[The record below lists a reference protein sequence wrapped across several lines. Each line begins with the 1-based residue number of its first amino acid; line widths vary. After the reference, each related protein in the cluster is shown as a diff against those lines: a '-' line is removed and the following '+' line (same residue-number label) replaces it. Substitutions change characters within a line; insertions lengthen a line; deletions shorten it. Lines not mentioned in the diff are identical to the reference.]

1 MRLCR
6 LAHEGD
12 DIVLALRNRDC
23 GGQDAVD
30 TRTLGVCRAD
40 TGVGDYH
47 APNLTWGKRNV
58 KLRFPMAGP
67 QTATPPPSPA
77 PSSAPSP
84 RAQLIHIE
92 VDRRLG
98 HEWDEWNGRPLPG
111 GGDFSAAPGLF
122 FRFAA
127 LTVAAATGALALLL
141 YLIGPRLGTLW
152 PLLPRIL
159 WSVLGLFAVLQSLYL
174 SVIAAAFYSGRSLLP
189 ERLLERGPYLQLMN
203 YTSLVARAFGKR
215 DWVEH
220 AAIDIYNT
228 LAERRGRRVGKG
240 ELLVLIPR
248 CLSKQALD
256 GVLEIAGRYEVPVFV
271 ATRGQLARRVI
282 RERRPRAVVAVACER
297 DMMTGLRDVAGK
309 LPVLGLTMQLP
320 NGPCRDAAIDLG
332 QMERWVQG
340 LVVAAPV
347 PEHTKR

>member
-1 MRLCR
+1 
-6 LAHEGD
+6 
-12 DIVLALRNRDC
+12 
-23 GGQDAVD
+23 
-30 TRTLGVCRAD
+30 
-40 TGVGDYH
+40 
-47 APNLTWGKRNV
+47 
-58 KLRFPMAGP
+58 MAAP
-67 QTATPPPSPA
+67 QTAPA
-77 PSSAPSP
+77 PTQAP

-111 GGDFSAAPGLF
+111 GGDFSAAPGLL

-127 LTVAAATGALALLL
+127 LTLAAFAAGAAFLL
-141 YLIGPRLGTLW
+141 YLVAPRLVTLSP
-152 PLLPRIL
+152 PLARDL
-159 WSVLGLFAVLQSLYL
+159 WLVLAAALGLATLYL
-174 SVIAAAFYSGRSLLP
+174 IVLAASFYGGRNLLP
-189 ERLLERGPYLQLMN
+189 ERLMERGPYLQLMN
-203 YTSLVARAFGKR
+203 YASLIARGFGKR

-220 AAIDIYNT
+220 AAIDVYNT

-320 NGPCRDAAIDLG
+320 NGPCRDAAIDLD
-332 QMERWVQG
+332 QMEKWVQG
-340 LVVAAPV
+340 LVS
-347 PEHTKR
+347 TS

>member
-1 MRLCR
+1 
-6 LAHEGD
+6 
-12 DIVLALRNRDC
+12 
-23 GGQDAVD
+23 
-30 TRTLGVCRAD
+30 
-40 TGVGDYH
+40 
-47 APNLTWGKRNV
+47 
-58 KLRFPMAGP
+58 MA
-67 QTATPPPSPA
+67 TAA
-77 PSSAPSP
+77 EP

-98 HEWDEWNGRPLPG
+98 HEWDEWNGLPLPR
-111 GGDFSAAPGLF
+111 GGDFSAPPGLF
-122 FRFAA
+122 FQFAA
-127 LTVAAATGALALLL
+127 LTLVVGAAVAALLL
-141 YLIGPRLGTLW
+141 YLVAPRLGALATPLW
-152 PLLPRIL
+152 LALAGGTGVAGL
-159 WSVLGLFAVLQSLYL
+159 WLGL
-174 SVIAAAFYSGRSLLP
+174 AAASFYTGANLLP
-189 ERLLERGPYLQLMN
+189 ERLLERGPYLRLMN

-228 LAERRGRRVGKG
+228 LAVRRGRKVGNG

-256 GVLEIAGRYEVPVFV
+256 GVLEIAGRYDVPVFV

-320 NGPCRDAAIDLG
+320 NGPCRDATIDLQ
-332 QMERWVQG
+332 QMEKWVQG
-340 LVVAAPV
+340 LVAEQKPQNTPPA
-347 PEHTKR
+347 

>member
-1 MRLCR
+1 
-6 LAHEGD
+6 
-12 DIVLALRNRDC
+12 
-23 GGQDAVD
+23 
-30 TRTLGVCRAD
+30 
-40 TGVGDYH
+40 
-47 APNLTWGKRNV
+47 
-58 KLRFPMAGP
+58 MA
-67 QTATPPPSPA
+67 
-77 PSSAPSP
+77 

-98 HEWDEWNGRPLPG
+98 HEWDEWNGRPLPR
-111 GGDFSAAPGLF
+111 GGDFSAPPGVF

-127 LTVAAATGALALLL
+127 LTVAAAAGLIAFLL

-152 PLLPRIL
+152 VPLPRIL
-159 WSVLGLFAVLQSLYL
+159 WGTLGALAGVTWLYL
-174 SVIAAAFYSGRSLLP
+174 GVLVGSYYSGRNLLP
-189 ERLLERGPYLQLMN
+189 ERLMERGPYLQVMN

-220 AAIDIYNT
+220 AAIDVYNT
-228 LAERRGRRVGKG
+228 LAVRRGRTVGKG

-256 GVLEIAGRYEVPVFV
+256 GVLEIAGRYDVPVFV

-320 NGPCRDAAIDLG
+320 NGPCRDATIDLQ
-332 QMERWVQG
+332 QMEKWVQG
-340 LVVAAPV
+340 LVAEQKPQNTPAAQGLVAEQQPQ
-347 PEHTKR
+347 HTPAG

>member
-1 MRLCR
+1 M
-6 LAHEGD
+6 
-12 DIVLALRNRDC
+12 
-23 GGQDAVD
+23 
-30 TRTLGVCRAD
+30 
-40 TGVGDYH
+40 
-47 APNLTWGKRNV
+47 
-58 KLRFPMAGP
+58 
-67 QTATPPPSPA
+67 
-77 PSSAPSP
+77 
-84 RAQLIHIE
+84 
-92 VDRRLG
+92 DRRLG

-111 GGDFSAAPGLF
+111 GGDFSAPPRVF

-127 LTVAAATGALALLL
+127 LTIAAATGALALLL
-141 YLIGPRLGTLW
+141 YLVGPRLGTLS

-159 WSVLGLFAVLQSLYL
+159 WSLVAVLAVLQWLYL
-174 SVIAAAFYSGRSLLP
+174 GVVAASFYGGRNLLP
-189 ERLLERGPYLQLMN
+189 ERLMERGPYLQLMN
-203 YTSLVARAFGKR
+203 YTSLIARAFGKR

-220 AAIDIYNT
+220 AAIDVYNT
-228 LAERRGRRVGKG
+228 LAERRGRKLGKG

-320 NGPCRDAAIDLG
+320 NGPCRDAVIDLG
-332 QMERWVQG
+332 QMEQWVRG
-340 LVVAAPV
+340 LVGAAPA
-347 PEHTKR
+347 PGHTTP

>member
-1 MRLCR
+1 
-6 LAHEGD
+6 
-12 DIVLALRNRDC
+12 
-23 GGQDAVD
+23 
-30 TRTLGVCRAD
+30 
-40 TGVGDYH
+40 
-47 APNLTWGKRNV
+47 
-58 KLRFPMAGP
+58 MA
-67 QTATPPPSPA
+67 
-77 PSSAPSP
+77 

-111 GGDFSAAPGLF
+111 GGDFSAPPGLF
-122 FRFAA
+122 FRYAA
-127 LTVAAATGALALLL
+127 VTIVAATALVALLL
-141 YLIGPRLGTLW
+141 YLVGPRLATLW
-152 PLLPRIL
+152 QPLPRLL
-159 WSVLGLFAVLQSLYL
+159 WIALGVVAGLKVVYL
-174 SVIAAAFYSGRSLLP
+174 ALVTASYYGRRNLLP
-189 ERLLERGPYLQLMN
+189 EGLLERGLYLKLMN
-203 YTSLVARAFGKR
+203 YTSLLARVVGKR

-220 AAIDIYNT
+220 AAIDIYNA

-248 CLSKQALD
+248 CLSKEALD

-320 NGPCRDAAIDLG
+320 NGPCRDATIDLS
-332 QMERWVQG
+332 QMEKWVQG
-340 LVVAAPV
+340 LVAEREPERAPA
-347 PEHTKR
+347 R

>member
-1 MRLCR
+1 M
-6 LAHEGD
+6 
-12 DIVLALRNRDC
+12 
-23 GGQDAVD
+23 
-30 TRTLGVCRAD
+30 
-40 TGVGDYH
+40 TG
-47 APNLTWGKRNV
+47 
-58 KLRFPMAGP
+58 
-67 QTATPPPSPA
+67 
-77 PSSAPSP
+77 P

-98 HEWDEWNGRPLPG
+98 HEWDEWNGKPLPG

-127 LTVAAATGALALLL
+127 LTLVAAAAAVALLL
-141 YLIGPRLGTLW
+141 YLVGPRLGALWAPLPRTLW
-152 PLLPRIL
+152 ILLA
-159 WSVLGLFAVLQSLYL
+159 VAAGLKALYL
-174 SVIAAAFYSGRSLLP
+174 SLVAASYYRGRNLLP

-203 YTSLVARAFGKR
+203 YTSLLARAFGKR

-228 LAERRGRRVGKG
+228 LAVRRGRKVGKG

-256 GVLEIAGRYEVPVFV
+256 GVLEVAGRYEVPVFV

-320 NGPCRDAAIDLG
+320 NGPCRDAAIDLQ
-332 QMERWVQG
+332 QMETWVKGWIGQ
-340 LVVAAPV
+340 
-347 PEHTKR
+347 

>member
-1 MRLCR
+1 
-6 LAHEGD
+6 
-12 DIVLALRNRDC
+12 
-23 GGQDAVD
+23 
-30 TRTLGVCRAD
+30 
-40 TGVGDYH
+40 
-47 APNLTWGKRNV
+47 
-58 KLRFPMAGP
+58 MA
-67 QTATPPPSPA
+67 TAASA
-77 PSSAPSP
+77 PSAAPSP

-98 HEWDEWNGRPLPG
+98 HEWDEWNGKPLPG
-111 GGDFSAAPGLF
+111 GGDFSSPPRLFFRYAALTLVAAPG
-122 FRFAA
+122 
-127 LTVAAATGALALLL
+127 VVALLL
-141 YLIGPRLGTLW
+141 YLVAPRLGALFPGLPGVLW
-152 PLLPRIL
+152 RALAVAAVGVWL
-159 WSVLGLFAVLQSLYL
+159 WYGLAVAS
-174 SVIAAAFYSGRSLLP
+174 FYGGRNLLP
-189 ERLLERGPYLQLMN
+189 EGLLERGPYRYLMN
-203 YTSLVARAFGKR
+203 FTSLLSRAFGQR

-220 AAIDIYNT
+220 AAIDVYNT
-228 LAERRGRRVGKG
+228 LAVRRGRKVGKG

-332 QMERWVQG
+332 QMEEWVRG
-340 LVVAAPV
+340 LVSTSSLPAS
-347 PEHTKR
+347 R

>member
-1 MRLCR
+1 M
-6 LAHEGD
+6 A
-12 DIVLALRNRDC
+12 
-23 GGQDAVD
+23 
-30 TRTLGVCRAD
+30 
-40 TGVGDYH
+40 
-47 APNLTWGKRNV
+47 AP
-58 KLRFPMAGP
+58 AS
-67 QTATPPPSPA
+67 SP
-77 PSSAPSP
+77 P

-127 LTVAAATGALALLL
+127 LTLVAATAAVALLL
-141 YLIGPRLGTLW
+141 YLVGPRLAAVW
-152 PLLPRIL
+152 APLPRVL
-159 WSVLGLFAVLQSLYL
+159 WIGLAALAGLKAVYL
-174 SVIAAAFYSGRSLLP
+174 SLVAGSYYGGKNLLP

-203 YTSLVARAFGKR
+203 YTSLIARTFGKR

-228 LAERRGRRVGKG
+228 LAGRRGRKVGKG

-332 QMERWVQG
+332 QMERWVKEWIGASPQ
-340 LVVAAPV
+340 
-347 PEHTKR
+347 

>member
-1 MRLCR
+1 M
-6 LAHEGD
+6 
-12 DIVLALRNRDC
+12 
-23 GGQDAVD
+23 
-30 TRTLGVCRAD
+30 T
-40 TGVGDYH
+40 
-47 APNLTWGKRNV
+47 
-58 KLRFPMAGP
+58 
-67 QTATPPPSPA
+67 TPPAPVTGASPK
-77 PSSAPSP
+77 
-84 RAQLIHIE
+84 AQLIHIE

-127 LTVAAATGALALLL
+127 LTLAAATAAVALLL
-141 YLIGPRLGTLW
+141 YLVGPRLAAIW
-152 PLLPRIL
+152 PPLPRVL
-159 WSVLGLFAVLQSLYL
+159 WIVLAVLAGLKALYL
-174 SVIAAAFYSGRSLLP
+174 SLVAASYYGRRNLLP

-203 YTSLVARAFGKR
+203 YTSLLARGFAKR

-228 LAERRGRRVGKG
+228 FAVRRGRKVGKG

-320 NGPCRDAAIDLG
+320 NGPCRDAAIDLN
-332 QMERWVQG
+332 QMETWVRGWIGTGSRQ
-340 LVVAAPV
+340 
-347 PEHTKR
+347 

>member
-1 MRLCR
+1 MTI
-6 LAHEGD
+6 A
-12 DIVLALRNRDC
+12 
-23 GGQDAVD
+23 
-30 TRTLGVCRAD
+30 
-40 TGVGDYH
+40 
-47 APNLTWGKRNV
+47 
-58 KLRFPMAGP
+58 
-67 QTATPPPSPA
+67 S
-77 PSSAPSP
+77 SP

-98 HEWDEWNGRPLPG
+98 HEWDEWNGRPLPD
-111 GGDFSAAPGLF
+111 GGDFSARPGLF

-127 LTVAAATGALALLL
+127 VTLAAATAAAALLL
-141 YLIGPRLGTLW
+141 YLVGPRLAGIWRPLPGTLW
-152 PLLPRIL
+152 VLLA
-159 WSVLGLFAVLQSLYL
+159 VAAGLKGLYL
-174 SVIAAAFYSGRSLLP
+174 ALVAGSYYGRSNLLP

-203 YTSLVARAFGKR
+203 YTSLLARAFGRR

-220 AAIDIYNT
+220 AAIDVYNA
-228 LAERRGRRVGKG
+228 LALRRGRHVGKG

-320 NGPCRDAAIDLG
+320 NGPCRDADIDLG
-332 QMERWVQG
+332 QMERWVRELIGKGGEPSPQ
-340 LVVAAPV
+340 
-347 PEHTKR
+347 

>member
-1 MRLCR
+1 
-6 LAHEGD
+6 
-12 DIVLALRNRDC
+12 
-23 GGQDAVD
+23 
-30 TRTLGVCRAD
+30 
-40 TGVGDYH
+40 
-47 APNLTWGKRNV
+47 V
-58 KLRFPMAGP
+58 KLRFPMAAP
-67 QTATPPPSPA
+67 HTAMPPPS
-77 PSSAPSP
+77 SAP

-127 LTVAAATGALALLL
+127 LTVATATGAAAVLL

-152 PLLPRIL
+152 PPLPRIL
-159 WSVLGLFAVLQSLYL
+159 WSVLGLFAVFQWLYL
-174 SVIAAAFYSGRSLLP
+174 SVLAASFYSGRNLLP

-203 YTSLVARAFGKR
+203 YTSLVARGFGKR

-332 QMERWVQG
+332 QMERWVQR
-340 LVVAAPV
+340 LVAEAPARG
-347 PEHTKR
+347 HTKQ

>member
-1 MRLCR
+1 
-6 LAHEGD
+6 
-12 DIVLALRNRDC
+12 V
-23 GGQDAVD
+23 
-30 TRTLGVCRAD
+30 
-40 TGVGDYH
+40 
-47 APNLTWGKRNV
+47 
-58 KLRFPMAGP
+58 
-67 QTATPPPSPA
+67 
-77 PSSAPSP
+77 P

-98 HEWDEWNGRPLPG
+98 HEWDEWNGRPLPR

-127 LTVAAATGALALLL
+127 LTIATASGAVALLL
-141 YLIGPRLGTLW
+141 YLIGPRLGTLS
-152 PLLPRIL
+152 PLVPRVL
-159 WSVLGLFAVLQSLYL
+159 WLVLALFAALQWLYL
-174 SVIAAAFYSGRSLLP
+174 GVLAASFYTGRNLLP
-189 ERLLERGPYLQLMN
+189 ERVLERGPYLQLMN
-203 YTSLVARAFGKR
+203 YTSLVARGFGKR

-320 NGPCRDAAIDLG
+320 NGPCRDASIDLG
-332 QMERWVQG
+332 QMEQWVQG
-340 LVVAAPV
+340 LVAEAPAR
-347 PEHTKR
+347 EHTKR

>member
-1 MRLCR
+1 
-6 LAHEGD
+6 
-12 DIVLALRNRDC
+12 
-23 GGQDAVD
+23 
-30 TRTLGVCRAD
+30 
-40 TGVGDYH
+40 
-47 APNLTWGKRNV
+47 
-58 KLRFPMAGP
+58 MAAP
-67 QTATPPPSPA
+67 QTAPPPITA
-77 PSSAPSP
+77 HAP

-111 GGDFSAAPGLF
+111 GGDFAAAPGLF
-122 FRFAA
+122 FRYAA
-127 LTVAAATGALALLL
+127 LTVAAATAAAALLL
-141 YLIGPRLGTLW
+141 YLVGPRLGTLW
-152 PLLPRIL
+152 PSSPKVL
-159 WSVLGLFAVLQSLYL
+159 WIALAVLAGITTLYL
-174 SVIAAAFYSGRSLLP
+174 SVLAASYYGGRNLLP
-189 ERLLERGPYLQLMN
+189 ERLMERGPYLQLMN
-203 YTSLVARAFGKR
+203 YTSLVARGLGKR

-228 LAERRGRRVGKG
+228 LAERRGRKVGKG

-320 NGPCRDAAIDLG
+320 NGPCRDAAIDLD
-332 QMERWVQG
+332 QMEKWVQG
-340 LVVAAPV
+340 LVAEQQPQRAPAS
-347 PEHTKR
+347 

>member
-1 MRLCR
+1 M
-6 LAHEGD
+6 
-12 DIVLALRNRDC
+12 
-23 GGQDAVD
+23 
-30 TRTLGVCRAD
+30 
-40 TGVGDYH
+40 
-47 APNLTWGKRNV
+47 
-58 KLRFPMAGP
+58 KLRFPMAAP
-67 QTATPPPSPA
+67 QTATPPLSTG
-77 PSSAPSP
+77 SAP

-127 LTVAAATGALALLL
+127 LTIATATGVVALLL
-141 YLIGPRLGTLW
+141 YLIGPRLGTLS
-152 PLLPRIL
+152 PLVPRTL
-159 WSVLGLFAVLQSLYL
+159 WLVLALLAVLQWLYL
-174 SVIAAAFYSGRSLLP
+174 GVLAAAFYSGRNLLP
-189 ERLLERGPYLQLMN
+189 ERVLERGPYLQLMN
-203 YTSLVARAFGKR
+203 YTSLVARGFGKR

-320 NGPCRDAAIDLG
+320 NGPCRDASIDLG

-340 LVVAAPV
+340 LVAEASAR
-347 PEHTKR
+347 EYTKQ

>member
-1 MRLCR
+1 
-6 LAHEGD
+6 
-12 DIVLALRNRDC
+12 
-23 GGQDAVD
+23 
-30 TRTLGVCRAD
+30 
-40 TGVGDYH
+40 
-47 APNLTWGKRNV
+47 
-58 KLRFPMAGP
+58 MA
-67 QTATPPPSPA
+67 
-77 PSSAPSP
+77 

-98 HEWDEWNGRPLPG
+98 HEWDEWNGRPLPR
-111 GGDFSAAPGLF
+111 GGDFSAPPSLF
-122 FRFAA
+122 FRTAA
-127 LTVAAATGALALLL
+127 LTVATAAAAAALLL

-152 PLLPRIL
+152 APFPRIL
-159 WSVLGLFAVLQSLYL
+159 WTTLATVTGLLLLYVSVL
-174 SVIAAAFYSGRSLLP
+174 AASYYSGRNLLP
-189 ERLLERGPYLQLMN
+189 ERLMERGAYLLLMN
-203 YTSLVARAFGKR
+203 YTSLLARVFGKR

-220 AAIDIYNT
+220 AAIDVYNT
-228 LAERRGRRVGKG
+228 LAVRRGRRVGKG

-320 NGPCRDAAIDLG
+320 NGPCRDASIDLD
-332 QMERWVQG
+332 QMEKWVRG
-340 LVVAAPV
+340 LVNGQVSPQ
-347 PEHTKR
+347 

>member
-1 MRLCR
+1 
-6 LAHEGD
+6 
-12 DIVLALRNRDC
+12 
-23 GGQDAVD
+23 
-30 TRTLGVCRAD
+30 
-40 TGVGDYH
+40 
-47 APNLTWGKRNV
+47 
-58 KLRFPMAGP
+58 
-67 QTATPPPSPA
+67 
-77 PSSAPSP
+77 
-84 RAQLIHIE
+84 
-92 VDRRLG
+92 
-98 HEWDEWNGRPLPG
+98 LPG
-111 GGDFSAAPGLF
+111 GGDFSAAAALF

-127 LTVAAATGALALLL
+127 LTVATATGIVALLL

-159 WSVLGLFAVLQSLYL
+159 WIALGLFAVVQWLYL
-174 SVIAAAFYSGRSLLP
+174 SVLAASFYSGRNLLP

-203 YTSLVARAFGKR
+203 YTSLVARPFRKR

-220 AAIDIYNT
+220 AAIDVYNT

-320 NGPCRDAAIDLG
+320 NGPCRDATIDLG
-332 QMERWVQG
+332 QMERWVQR
-340 LVVAAPV
+340 LVAAAPAR
-347 PEHTKR
+347 EDTKR